1 MKTQLTSSSPEQ
13 VEADAIAL
21 IFFEE
26 RDELL
31 RSVTAL
37 DADASGLIGELYEKK
52 EFSGKALETAWIH
65 RPAGFLAQRLL
76 LVGGGKSA
84 EFSSAKMRQ
93 AAGTA
98 LRLCKKKG
106 VRHMAIAPAGNLE
119 PGDQI
124 QLLAEGAILA
134 DYETDVYKT
143 EERGDSKIE
152 QLTILGGREHKARLE
167 RGRIIAEAQNF
178 TRELVNEPG
187 NLLTP
192 SVLAA
197 RAIQLSYDTDLE
209 VEVLCKSHLEEMKM
223 GALLGVAQGSVEPP
237 VMIVVRYRPTR
248 SPRSDEHLGFIGK
261 AVTFD
266 TGGISIKP
274 SEGMEKMKYD
284 MAGGAAMLGAMKA
297 LAELKPTI
305 PVTAIIPSVENMPG
319 AAAQRPGDIVTSMSG
334 KTIEVLNT
342 DAEGRLILA
351 DALTYAQQQG
361 CTHLV
366 DAATLTGSI
375 VVALGHERVGVFSND
390 ASWQE
395 RFLAASETAGEKM
408 WPMPL
413 DEEYKEQLKSPIA
426 DLPNIGTRWG
436 GSITAAMFLK
446 QFADPAAWIHLDI
459 AGMAWIE
466 KEKPYLPEGP
476 SGIPVRTLIQVA
488 MDSRGRT
495 GDE

>member
-1 MKTQLTSSSPEQ
+1 MKTQLISSLPDH

-21 IFFEE
+21 ILFEE
-26 RDELL
+26 KDELL
-31 RSVTAL
+31 QSVAAL
-37 DADASGLIGELYEKK
+37 DAEITSLIGDLYEKK

-65 RPAGFLAQRLL
+65 RPPGFLAPRLL
-76 LVGGGKSA
+76 LVGGGKSE
-84 EFSSAKMRQ
+84 EFSAAKLRQ

-98 LRLCKKKG
+98 LRFAKKKE
-106 VRHMAIAPAGNLE
+106 VRHLAIAPAGDLG
-119 PGDQI
+119 PADQV

-134 DYETDVYKT
+134 AYQTGVYKT
-143 EERGDSKIE
+143 EDQAGSGIE
-152 QLTILGGREHKARLE
+152 QLSILGRSEHKSRLE
-167 RGRIIAEAQNF
+167 RGRVIAEAQNF

-192 SVLAA
+192 TVLAS
-197 RAIQLSYDTDLE
+197 RAIQLGYDTNLE
-209 VEVLCKSHLEEMKM
+209 VEVLRKSRLEEMKM
-223 GALLGVAQGSVEPP
+223 GALLGVAQGGAQPP
-237 VMIVVRYRPTR
+237 VMIVVRYQPKRR
-248 SPRSDEHLGFIGK
+248 PRSNEHLGLVGK
-261 AVTFD
+261 AATFD

-297 LAELKPTI
+297 LSELKPAI
-305 PVTAIIPSVENMPG
+305 PVTAVIPSVENMPG
-319 AAAQRPGDIVTSMSG
+319 PQSQRPGDVVTSMSG

-351 DALTYAQQQG
+351 DALTYSQKQG

-390 ASWQE
+390 ESWQE

-413 DEEYKEQLKSPIA
+413 DEEYKDQLKSPIA

-446 QFADPAAWIHLDI
+446 QFADPASWIHLDI
-459 AGMAWIE
+459 AGTAWIE

-488 MDSRGRT
+488 MDS
-495 GDE
+495 